1 MVTDEIQAAL
11 TTLDDRLV
19 SVLADG
25 AIRLDAHNVAYLAQ
39 PPDFGDG
46 PAAGAARRGLSE
58 R

>member
-1 MVTDEIQAAL
+1 MVTDEIQVAL

-25 AIRLDAHNVAYLAQ
+25 AIRLVRTTWLLAQ
-39 PPDFGDG
+39 PPTLRWSGGGLPD
-46 PAAGAARRGLSE
+46 AAFE